1 MKRIGK
7 RVCIG
12 CIRVEKQIE
21 SHLVSFLN
29 KMADR
34 KKREFLLTYNK
45 EMTEKEVKEYQFHFL
60 CLIAGILL
68 TIYLFIL

>member
-1 MKRIGK
+1 MKHIGQ

-12 CIRVEKQIE
+12 CMRVGKQIE